1 MSTAPIISD
10 LQKAN
15 PSAVIELF
23 VLTTNVAQHGSA
35 QTYRFHA
42 GSSLNQN
49 GEIVWQGNSYLRF
62 PVEATGFAYQRGQIP
77 RPTLTISNAF
87 GFVSALLL
95 NVNQHFNGNDLTG
108 AVVQRKRTLARFL
121 DAVNF
126 PVETTTSSTTTT
138 KIDTRARARAISLK
152 VDNTGVTQ
160 HWKLGTFRLDVQPDG
175 RR

>member
-49 GEIVWQGNSYLRF
+49 GEIVWQGNSYF
-62 PVEATGFAYQRGQIP
+62 CPPVLLYYPRKQVKSQSAGWAY
-77 RPTLTISNAF
+77 
-87 GFVSALLL
+87 
-95 NVNQHFNGNDLTG
+95 
-108 AVVQRKRTLARFL
+108 
-121 DAVNF
+121 
-126 PVETTTSSTTTT
+126 
-138 KIDTRARARAISLK
+138 
-152 VDNTGVTQ
+152 
-160 HWKLGTFRLDVQPDG
+160 
-175 RR
+175 